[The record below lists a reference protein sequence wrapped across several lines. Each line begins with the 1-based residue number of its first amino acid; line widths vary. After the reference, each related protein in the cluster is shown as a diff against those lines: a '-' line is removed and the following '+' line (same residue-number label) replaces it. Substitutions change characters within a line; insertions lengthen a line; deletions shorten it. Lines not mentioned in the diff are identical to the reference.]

1 MPDPIARLIAGF
13 HSFHGSYFEGRS
25 DLYRRLAAQGQQP
38 QVLVV
43 ACSDS
48 RVDPALLTHSRPG
61 DLFIVRNV
69 AAIVPPYQADGRHH
83 GTSAAIEFAVRGLKV
98 EHIVVLGHALCGGVR
113 ALAEPVQVADRFE
126 FLSDWVTIAAPARAA
141 VARYLAGSPP
151 ERSREGLEQAT
162 LLVSL
167 RNLLSFPWIE
177 AAMRERRLTIH
188 GWYFDLVGGLLLA
201 HDVACGRFVPVEL
214 ARPAACT
221 APAGAPPQ
229 CACVG
234 HYDFERCLLPPEAT
248 SPIHY

>member
-13 HSFHGSYFEGRS
+13 QRFHGSYFEGRS
-25 DLYRRLAAQGQQP
+25 DLYQRLAAHGQQP
-38 QVLVV
+38 KVLVV

-69 AAIVPPYQADGRHH
+69 AAIVPPYQVDGRHH
-83 GTSAAIEFAVRGLKV
+83 GTSSAIEFAVRGLKV

-113 ALAEPVQVADRFE
+113 ALADPAQLAGQFE
-126 FLSDWVTIAAPARAA
+126 FLSDWVEIATPARDA
-141 VARYLAGSPP
+141 VARYLAGAPA
-151 ERSREGLEQAT
+151 ERTREGLEKAT

-177 AAMRERRLTIH
+177 AAVRERRLTLH

-201 HDVACGRFVPVEL
+201 HDVSSGRFMPAEL
-214 ARPAACT
+214 AEPSSCAL
-221 APAGAPPQ
+221 PGGASPS

-234 HYDFERCLLPPEAT
+234 HYDFERCLAEPSAAA
-248 SPIHY
+248 PIHY

>member
-38 QVLVV
+38 KVLVV

-48 RVDPALLTHSRPG
+48 RVDPAILTHSRPG

-113 ALAEPVQVADRFE
+113 ALAEPLAAAGQFE
-126 FLSDWVTIAAPARAA
+126 FLSDWVRIATPARQA
-141 VARYLAGSPP
+141 VEHYLAGGPA
-151 ERSREGLEQAT
+151 ERTREGLEQAT

-177 AAMRERRLTIH
+177 AAVRDRRLTLH

-201 HDVACGRFVPVEL
+201 HDVTSGRFVPVEI
-214 ARPAACT
+214 ASPSTC
-221 APAGAPPQ
+221 PDPGGAPPT

-234 HYDFERCLLPPEAT
+234 HYDFERCLARPSGELL
-248 SPIHY
+248 IY